1 MLEKEGSL
9 YSNRR
14 YTFSISGLAENTF
27 EVVRFEGEEA
37 LSTLY
42 RFDLLLAS
50 SDGDIDERTLIRQAA
65 QFSLN
70 DGVDGGQPTLYRGLV
85 RSFAYQYQN
94 SAWTFYR
101 VTLMPKM
108 WLLDTFYLSEVY
120 LDMTRPE
127 IFTTVMNNAG
137 FTSADYSVRF
147 KNENALPSKRDYI
160 CQYRESYL
168 TFISRWA
175 ERLGIY
181 WWFEEN
187 EGNEQIVFSDTRM
200 AHKDEALPLHYQAP
214 GELDAVIGQKRRLQ
228 SLEREARSLP
238 KTIVIRDYSAQRA
251 SIEITGTAIVDPHGG
266 GEVHI
271 FGEHLKNNEEAAQ
284 LAKLRAEGI
293 RSRGDIYSGSST
305 ATGLRCGEFVQVQD
319 HPRKCFNQ
327 RYLVTSVRH
336 SGSQAGFLLE
346 GLHLPM
352 DAEASHS
359 ADFYLADL
367 TAIPADVQF
376 RPEIRHVWP
385 KIEGTMNAFID
396 AEGSGQYAELNE
408 KGEYKVQVPF
418 AITQK
423 GAYRGSAWIRQASLY
438 AGSDHGMHF
447 PLHKGTEVLL
457 SFINGDPDQPVI
469 TGALYNSVNP
479 NVVKN
484 DNQMQSRIRTA
495 GSNEITLHDEAGK
508 QHMLLKTPTLNT
520 WLRMGSRG
528 SDPTAASSSSSLKA
542 GTGTVNEADGTY
554 NFTGDSADGLTINT
568 DGQFTLTAADNIN
581 ITSDDD
587 VTITS
592 KSGNIYT
599 SSNNKTTTANGDSS
613 DTTYGNQVEWVI
625 GTKSEG
631 VLGAWQELGTNKNEA
646 YATNIK
652 ALGVSISFYGF
663 AFNVYASY
671 INYYNFRLDN
681 AAVRIDNAAVRLK
694 GDAMSLKNVGIG
706 IFQSTTAVKT
716 KLAEFIDNGG
726 IKMEQV
732 QAEIKSETV
741 KLLDSN
747 AEINQKVCEVVSRN
761 AHISENSVHVNDG
774 QMILI

>member
-1 MLEKEGSL
+1 MLENEGAL

-418 AITQK
+418 AVTQK
-423 GAYRGSAWIRQASLY
+423 GAYRGSAWIRKASGY

-469 TGALYNSVNP
+469 MMALPNSVNP
-479 NVVKN
+479 NVVNN
-484 DNQMQSRIRTA
+484 DNQMQSRIHTA
-495 GSNEITLHDEAGK
+495 GSNEILLHDESGK
-508 QHMLLKTPTLNT
+508 QYVLINTPLGNAS
-520 WLRMGSRG
+520 LRMGAPAAPEG
-528 SDPTAASSSSSLKA
+528 DPTQGDIWLKTDN
-542 GTGTVNEADGTY
+542 GNFGVTTG
-554 NFTGDSADGLTINT
+554 SA
-568 DGQFTLTAADNIN
+568 
-581 ITSDDD
+581 
-587 VTITS
+587 
-592 KSGNIYT
+592 
-599 SSNNKTTTANGDSS
+599 
-613 DTTYGNQVEWVI
+613 
-625 GTKSEG
+625 
-631 VLGAWQELGTNKNEA
+631 
-646 YATNIK
+646 
-652 ALGVSISFYGF
+652 
-663 AFNVYASY
+663 
-671 INYYNFRLDN
+671 
-681 AAVRIDNAAVRLK
+681 
-694 GDAMSLKNVGIG
+694 
-706 IFQSTTAVKT
+706 STTAPADGISLTAYADDITLTSSTGDISLSAVDGTLTEAFNDVKQTITGCWDKFVYGNTSSYEKGNSFSMMLGGEESISVGMKMSIYGGINLNLYPAAPYVNFYTLKVDITTGAKIDLIIGAQVSSKAAHVKELGVLVGTVATKVDTTAAAIKTNAAEIAQCAT
-716 KLAEFIDNGG
+716 KLQDITLALSDVTTILESYQT
-726 IKMEQV
+726 KMSQYSARITSVEADV
-732 QAEIKSETV
+732 NEI
-741 KLLDSN
+741 
-747 AEINQKVCEVVSRN
+747 AGAC
-761 AHISENSVHVNDG
+761 VNMG
-774 QMILI
+774 QIVFTP